1 MPTFLDHHG
10 MPELSPEMKEAMAGR
25 IRGGEADENGARA
38 LNVYVADG
46 EAYCLSDAPSAEAVV
61 KAHEAAGVPLRRED
75 VVEVTPIA

>member
-25 IRGGEADENGARA
+25 IRSGQSDDNGARA
-38 LNVYVADG
+38 LNVYLADG

-61 KAHEAAGVPLRRED
+61 QAHEAAGVPIRRED
-75 VVEVTPIA
+75 VVEVTALA

>member
-25 IRGGEADENGARA
+25 IRSGQTDDNGARA
-38 LNVYVADG
+38 LNVYLADG

-61 KAHEAAGVPLRRED
+61 EAHETAGVPIRRED
-75 VVEVTPIA
+75 VVEVTALA

>member
-25 IRGGEADENGARA
+25 IRSGQSDDNGARA
-38 LNVYVADG
+38 LNVYLADG

-61 KAHEAAGVPLRRED
+61 QAHEAAGVSIRRED
-75 VVEVTPIA
+75 VVEVTALA